1 MLYRI
6 NMIKYKVGSVALGL
20 NNTKDIDYV
29 VISNKT
35 QKISV
40 MNNDG
45 IYEDLWCFTLED
57 LYKNLQFKSCDI
69 FTLLSNYEYD
79 IEIIDS
85 SFPIKYHIL
94 NYKEQLIKLLKEIV
108 NNKSFNFD
116 KRITQGNKCCSKM
129 IYHIA
134 YNLFILEN
142 NSPIITD
149 EQKAIIQ
156 KIHDRLMPIEYIDEL
171 TEKINNL

>member
-1 MLYRI
+1 
-6 NMIKYKVGSVALGL
+6 MIKYKVGSVALGL

-29 VISNKT
+29 VISNKK

-40 MNNDG
+40 VNNDG
-45 IYEDLWCFTLED
+45 IYEDLWYFRLED
-57 LYKNLQFKSCDI
+57 LYRNLQFKSRNI

-79 IEIIDS
+79 IEIIGS

-94 NYKEQLIKLLKEIV
+94 DYKEQLIKLLKEIV

-116 KRITQGNKCCSKM
+116 KRITQGNNCCCKI
-129 IYHIA
+129 IYHIT

-149 EQKAIIQ
+149 EQKEIIQ
-156 KIHDRLMPIEYIDEL
+156 KIHDRLMTIDYLDEL
-171 TEKINNL
+171 EHRIYNLK

>member
-1 MLYRI
+1 
-6 NMIKYKVGSVALGL
+6 MIKYKVGSVALGL

-40 MNNDG
+40 MNNEG

-57 LYKNLQFKSCDI
+57 LYKNLQFKSRDI

-85 SFPIKYHIL
+85 SFPIEYHIL
-94 NYKEQLIKLLKEIV
+94 DYKEQLIKLLKEIV

-116 KRITQGNKCCSKM
+116 KRITQGNKCCCKI

-142 NSPIITD
+142 NSPIITE
-149 EQKAIIQ
+149 EQKSIIQ
-156 KIHDRLMPIEYIDEL
+156 DIHDLKKPIEYLDVLEHR
-171 TEKINNL
+171 INNLK